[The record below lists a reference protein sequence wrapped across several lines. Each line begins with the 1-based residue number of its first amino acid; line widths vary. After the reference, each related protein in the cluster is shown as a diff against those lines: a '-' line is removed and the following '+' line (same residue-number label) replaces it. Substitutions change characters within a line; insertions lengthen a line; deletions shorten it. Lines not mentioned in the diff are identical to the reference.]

1 VAGRASRAAWT
12 RGADVANCPGS
23 GGLDPSRGCG
33 QLIGSGG
40 GDPSVA
46 DVAGKQPGRLTPTAE
61 AARPSSRSRDPDRCL
76 GHAAAFSA
84 CISGPRGPLSRN
96 VT

>member
-1 VAGRASRAAWT
+1 MWQAERLGRRDPPVADVAGR
-12 RGADVANCPGS
+12 GARIA
-23 GGLDPSRGCG
+23 
-33 QLIGSGG
+33 LI
-40 GDPSVA
+40 PTV